1 MKHYILVNGEVWMFE
16 DRPARPSA
24 PALATRRSSWMKGRD
39 RLQNAAATFSRRS
52 SRPGAR
58 WLAILAVVG
67 VVSRLWAADPEVG
80 RLPDGSYY
88 LKGEVEFTLKEDV
101 ARQLSPVGAGR
112 RAVDKTRLH
121 GLHRGFREVVAG
133 HTAAERWLQGAEM
146 PGRLLAQARG
156 GAAAQINA
164 DEVPRMAR
172 SLKARLDPGQDAA
185 SVVAELRR
193 HPDVASAGLNR
204 LRRTTAVPND
214 ARWSEQWGP
223 IRVRADDAWDVPQ
236 SSTSI
241 RIAIIDT
248 GVDLTHPDLAGRIVY
263 NRGFGD
269 NSNGDAKRDRR
280 GGSSIDHG
288 THCAGIAA
296 AIRNNS
302 IGVAGIT
309 RANLMAMGCSSW
321 NASEGEYFIC
331 CAADAINDAVA
342 NGADVINCSFGNGT
356 LEGSESDALDNA
368 RDNGVIV
375 VVAAGNDSMNV
386 DSSPSAGWN
395 DHDWPLIVSNIQSDD
410 TPRASSNFGS
420 AIDLAAPG
428 TSILST
434 VTTNFTAANANGTY
448 GYMSG
453 TSMASPAVAGGAA
466 LVQSMNPSRI
476 SGAGV
481 KQFLYRMAEDLGAA
495 GKDSVYGN
503 GMMQL
508 DPAFLRPLHN
518 ASVFV
523 SPLGLPLFEFGTYN
537 LPFNDIPSAVNAA
550 PAGGTIVLNGGTSL
564 PSTFNYPSPVT
575 ITKACVLTAF
585 PDRAVLIGQ

>member
-1 MKHYILVNGEVWMFE
+1 MNTNLRTVWATLGILGLV
-16 DRPARPSA
+16 
-24 PALATRRSSWMKGRD
+24 AT
-39 RLQNAAATFSRRS
+39 
-52 SRPGAR
+52 
-58 WLAILAVVG
+58 
-67 VVSRLWAADPEVG
+67 VSAADLELG
-80 RLPDGSYY
+80 RLPDGGYY
-88 LKGEVEFTLKEDV
+88 VKDEVEFTLKEGV
-101 ARQLSPVGAGR
+101 ARQLSPAGVGR
-112 RAVDKTRLH
+112 RPVDKSRLQ
-121 GLHRGFREVVAG
+121 GLHRGIRDVVAG
-133 HTAAERWLQGAEM
+133 HSAADRWLKGEEM
-146 PGRLLAQARG
+146 PERIRGRALGNLNANPN
-156 GAAAQINA
+156 AAANV
-164 DEVPRMAR
+164 DEVPRIAR
-172 SLKARLDPGQDAA
+172 ALKARLHAGEDAA
-185 SVVAELRR
+185 VVLAELRR
-193 HPDVASAGLNR
+193 HPDVATASLNR
-204 LRRTTAVPND
+204 VRPPTAVPND
-214 ARWSEQWGP
+214 ARWADQWGP
-223 IRVRADDAWDVPQ
+223 ARVRADDAWDVPQ
-236 SSTSI
+236 SSTAI
-241 RIAIIDT
+241 RVAIIDT
-248 GVDLTHPDLAGRIVY
+248 GVDLTHPDLASRIVY
-263 NRGFGD
+263 NRGFGA
-269 NSNGDAKRDRR
+269 NANGDAKRDRR

-321 NASEGEYFIC
+321 NAAESEYYIC

-342 NGADVINCSFGNGT
+342 NGADVINCSFGNST

-368 RDNGVIV
+368 RDNGVLV

-410 TPRASSNFGS
+410 TARDSSNFGS

-448 GYMSG
+448 GYMTG

-466 LVQSMNPSRI
+466 LVQSMNPTRI

-481 KQFLYRMAEDLGAA
+481 KHFLYRMAEDLGAS

-508 DPAFLRPLHN
+508 DPAFLRPLHD

-523 SPLGLPLFEFGTYN
+523 NPLGLPLFEFGTYN
-537 LPFNDIPSAVNAA
+537 LPYNDVASAVGAA
-550 PAGGTIVLNGGTSL
+550 PVGGTIVLNGGTQNPASF
-564 PSTFNYPSPVT
+564 SYPAPIT
-575 ITKACVLTAF
+575 ITKACILRAF
-585 PDRAVLIGQ
+585 PDRAVTVGQ